1 MNKQISILI
10 ATGLY
15 TGYGKPFP
23 GTWGTIPAWLIGY
36 FLIGGNQI
44 WLIAVAILTFFISVW
59 SAGESEEY
67 FGHDSKKIVI
77 DEWAGMFIAF
87 LFVPIS
93 LTNYLIAFVLF
104 RAFDVIKIYPVK
116 QLERL
121 PRGWGVTMDDVAAGI
136 YANILTQIIIWI
148 MVII

>member
-1 MNKQISILI
+1 MKKKLSIIIS
-10 ATGLY
+10 TGIY

-36 FLIGGNQI
+36 FLIGGDQLG
-44 WLIAVAILTFFISVW
+44 LIIVTILTFFISVW
-59 SAGESEEY
+59 SAGETEEY

-77 DEWAGMFIAF
+77 DEWAGMFITF
-87 LFVPIS
+87 LFIPYS

-116 QLERL
+116 QLEKL
-121 PRGWGVTMDDVAAGI
+121 PGGWGVTMDDVAAGI
-136 YANILTQIIIWI
+136 YANIVTQIIIRFI
-148 MVII
+148 